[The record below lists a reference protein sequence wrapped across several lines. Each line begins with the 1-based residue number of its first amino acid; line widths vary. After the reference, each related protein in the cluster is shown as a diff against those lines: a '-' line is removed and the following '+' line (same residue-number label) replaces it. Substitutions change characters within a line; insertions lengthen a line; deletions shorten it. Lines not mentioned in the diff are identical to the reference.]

1 MADGFIRWYRESGS
15 ESSFSGQVSIFH
27 RYNVFIEHPEAR
39 VTTVISVDGEDI
51 PVDLERLSWLIG
63 LRVASVN
70 VNWWLSPDVN
80 VVDEFSFE
88 PFGCEIQTFWLDGLD
103 FEEIEMLRSAVVAAA
118 QEAAAPT
125 RALVCDVH
133 GNTDAE
139 NWDSVI
145 LYEGA
150 EIPGSV
156 DALMVGSNLAERILS
171 MSNSRGLRN
180 VEVL

>member
-1 MADGFIRWYRESGS
+1 MADGFIRWYKESGS
-15 ESSFSGQVSIFH
+15 ASSFPGQVRILH
-27 RYNVFIEHPEAR
+27 RYNVFIAHPETR
-39 VTTVISVDGEDI
+39 VTTLISVDGEDI
-51 PVDLERLSWLIG
+51 PVDLERLSWLIES
-63 LRVASVN
+63 RVAPVN
-70 VNWWLSPDVN
+70 MNWWLSPNVN

-88 PFGCEIQTFWLDGLD
+88 PYGCEIQTFWLDGLD
-103 FEEIEMLRSAVVAAA
+103 FEEIEMLRSSVVAAA
-118 QEAAAPT
+118 QEAATPT

-139 NWDSVI
+139 SWDSVL

-156 DALMVGSNLAERILS
+156 DALMVGPHLAERILS
-171 MSNSRGLRN
+171 MSNAHDLRN